1 MAAKHDAWKQRQSQA
16 QVATLAASRAALPIA
31 QHRGP
36 ILEAV
41 AAHQVVLIA
50 GETGC
55 GKTTQVRCS
64 AVEVAVVLYAA
75 LHALRLAGQTG
86 SQ

>member
-1 MAAKHDAWKQRQSQA
+1 MTEKHGAWKQRQAQA
-16 QVATLAASRAALPIA
+16 QVVTLAASRAALPIA

-36 ILEAV
+36 ILEAI

-55 GKTTQVRCS
+55 GKTTQVQSS
-64 AVEVAVVLYAA
+64 ACQSL
-75 LHALRLAGQTG
+75 
-86 SQ
+86 